1 MSCQRSKIRSK
12 NKVTRQYFE
21 IMTIKDRCLSI
32 LSYLNNILLLNQLY
46 V

>member
-1 MSCQRSKIRSK
+1 MSTIKKRSK

-21 IMTIKDRCLSI
+21 IMTIKDKYLAI
-32 LSYLNNILLLNQLY
+32 FSYLKNILLLNQLY